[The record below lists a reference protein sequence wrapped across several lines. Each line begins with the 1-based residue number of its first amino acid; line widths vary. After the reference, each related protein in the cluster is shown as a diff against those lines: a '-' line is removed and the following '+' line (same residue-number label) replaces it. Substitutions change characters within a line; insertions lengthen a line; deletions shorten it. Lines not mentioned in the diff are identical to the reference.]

1 MYLFPNLKKV
11 NPILLGLFFALFV
24 FSNETTD
31 KDPLNL
37 GSLEDINTPYTEHN
51 IKHTPTTK
59 EKQKKNVGVQ
69 ELFIDNPQV
78 AQNDDGIKYKV
89 REIVE
94 VETETNESNYIITFK
109 PETSKNVFVK
119 LKTKVK
125 QLTDILTPPTTKITP
140 RNLIVKSM
148 TTTIVEGI
156 TVTKCVEDEKTTC
169 IPAQRLCSLENAAS
183 SLYMLTR
190 CHTKPYSP
198 TPPCPC
204 SKHSTTPPCPCNTSE
219 VSTPDRTTVITR
231 TVTLKPSTSV
241 LPTSTAKT
249 TTPTSTTTTCGTTTS
264 TSTTKPS
271 TSVLPTST
279 GKTTT
284 PTTTGCLTTFTK
296 SCSYTN
302 FFTCKTT
309 KKDVKTT
316 FSTIKLVKHVQALTL
331 EAVPTV
337 KQDIIPTDQSTT
349 ILGSTETGDASTS
362 QEISTETSDLEST
375 ETVFSTISVVED
387 ELLYSDTTEIPLTIE
402 KKGKKLVFG
411 NEKNSEDAIELN
423 YIMEGKQNEK
433 YDIDNK
439 VDKIDLVLK
448 KKKSNE
454 PITLNKAIKLAELFI
469 FGKNKSKKGKKSK
482 KSKKNKKAK
491 KSKTN
496 GSKSKTP
503 KTKTSQTPTPT
514 TPKV

>member
-156 TVTKCVEDEKTTC
+156 TVTKCVEDEKTTYVT
-169 IPAQRLCSLENAAS
+169 PNHTPLPHPVPAAS
-183 SLYMLTR
+183 IQ
-190 CHTKPYSP
+190 
-198 TPPCPC
+198 PPLLVLAV
-204 SKHSTTPPCPCNTSE
+204 KVQLNTLVLAIKIHLKLVRQIE
-219 VSTPDRTTVITR
+219 L
-231 TVTLKPSTSV
+231 LKPSTSV